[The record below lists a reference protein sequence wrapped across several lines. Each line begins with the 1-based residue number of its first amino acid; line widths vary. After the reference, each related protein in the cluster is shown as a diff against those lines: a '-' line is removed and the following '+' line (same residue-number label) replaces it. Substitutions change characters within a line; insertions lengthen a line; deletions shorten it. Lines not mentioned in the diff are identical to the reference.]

1 MKYASLFRTDPS
13 IRYHESSINR
23 RDESIFFL
31 LLLTLSI
38 FIYVTLLRIYYT
50 HETDSRTQE
59 VVTCKNYRS
68 LYLSSY
74 EAIEVQTKRDTDM

>member
-31 LLLTLSI
+31 LLTLSI
-38 FIYVTLLRIYYT
+38 FIYVTLLRVC

-74 EAIEVQTKRDTDM
+74 EAIEVQKRDTDM